1 MTASIRLLYDAPP
14 PHGTRL
20 QVAPGVYWLRMPLPV
35 ALDHINLWL
44 LEDEGGWT
52 VVDTG
57 VANDAT
63 RAAWERVID
72 TALDGKPVVRVLCTH
87 MHPDHIGLAD
97 WLCRRFDA
105 PLWITTGE
113 YLSGRAIAAG
123 LPGTDTAAQ
132 IAHYVRHGVD
142 AEQLAAITERGSF
155 YQRMVPAMPHAY
167 RRISDGERVRIGAH
181 DWRVLVGTG
190 HSPEHA
196 SLACEALNLV
206 ISGDMLLPTIS
217 TNVSVWAIEP
227 EANPLAWFLE
237 SITHYRHLHAS
248 VRVLPSHG
256 LPFEG
261 AHARVDALEAHHAAR
276 LTEVRAACADQAQTA
291 AGIVPLLFRRKL
303 DIHQTTFALGE
314 ALAHL
319 HALWFAGELVRET
332 DAHGTV
338 RFRGV

>member
-1 MTASIRLLYDAPP
+1 MSASIRLLYDAPP
-14 PHGTRL
+14 PHGERL
-20 QVAPGVYWLRMPLPV
+20 QVAAGVYWLRMPLPV

-52 VVDTG
+52 VIDTG
-57 VANDAT
+57 VATDAT
-63 RAAWERVID
+63 RAAWEQVIA
-72 TALDGKPVVRVLCTH
+72 TALDGKPIVRVLCTH

-97 WLCRRFDA
+97 WLCKRFDA

-113 YLSGRAIAAG
+113 YLSARAIAAG

-142 AEQLAAITERGSF
+142 AAQLAAITERGSF
-155 YQRMVPAMPHAY
+155 YQRMVPAVPHAY
-167 RRISDGERVRIGAH
+167 RRLSDGERVRIGAH

-196 SLACEALNLV
+196 SLVCEALNLV

-227 EANPLAWFLE
+227 ESNPLAWFLD
-237 SITHYRHLHAS
+237 SITHYRHLHAA

-261 AHARVDALEAHHAAR
+261 AHARVDALLAHHAAR
-276 LTEVRAACADQAQTA
+276 LDEVRAACRAQPQSA
-291 AGIVPLLFRRKL
+291 ASIVPILFRRTL

-319 HALWFAGELVRET
+319 HALWFAGELLREI
-332 DAHGTV
+332 DAQGIV
-338 RFRGV
+338 RFRCA